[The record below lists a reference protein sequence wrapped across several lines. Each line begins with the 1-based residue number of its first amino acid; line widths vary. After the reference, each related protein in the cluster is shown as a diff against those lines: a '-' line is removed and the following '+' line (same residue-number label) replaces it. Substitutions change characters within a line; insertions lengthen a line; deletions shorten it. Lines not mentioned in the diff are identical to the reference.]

1 MLFLL
6 SEQGDT
12 CLGKAALLL
21 SRPSHCRLLTLL
33 LQWPPKKPPAGLP
46 TRVYHRGD
54 PVPGLG
60 NLVTYV
66 AVPPGE
72 ESLGR
77 PPMQLQWL
85 RSGSPYIVWTHS
97 DRSTWIAPAPSA
109 PIPMQLILR
118 LLPLATRL
126 SSLLLSLHFFPFFLI
141 SLFQGSVP
149 KRLPPPYSLFLQ
161 LLPHTLPLQLSGYA
175 LSHEDFSPAAFSHQL
190 WFHLPSFRQCC
201 RLSPAFNFPGPCPSE
216 NNHCPQ
222 GPQITSSVPGKM
234 WINHGVTALTSDFS
248 HRSVFGRG
256 KGIEQSKGVTDI
268 FME

>member
-1 MLFLL
+1 MLFQL

-21 SRPSHCRLLTLL
+21 SRPSHCRLLALL
-33 LQWPPKKPPAGLP
+33 LQWPPKEPPAGLP

-66 AVPPGE
+66 PVPPGE

-85 RSGSPYIVWTHS
+85 CSGSPYVVWTHS
-97 DRSTWIAPAPSA
+97 DRNTWIAPAPSA

-126 SSLLLSLHFFPFFLI
+126 SSLLLSLHFFFLFPHFSFPRFSPKAFAT
-141 SLFQGSVP
+141 SLQPVSAAAP
-149 KRLPPPYSLFLQ
+149 S
-161 LLPHTLPLQLSGYA
+161 HT
-175 LSHEDFSPAAFSHQL
+175 SPAALWVRPLPWGFLSCCFFPPIVVSPPKFQAMLQAFTSLQFSRAM
-190 WFHLPSFRQCC
+190 SFRKQP
-201 RLSPAFNFPGPCPSE
+201 LSSGTT
-216 NNHCPQ
+216 NHFLGSRQ
-222 GPQITSSVPGKM
+222 DV
-234 WINHGVTALTSDFS
+234 N
-248 HRSVFGRG
+248 
-256 KGIEQSKGVTDI
+256 
-268 FME
+268 